1 MKELA
6 EIELQCAVCHEVFI
20 NATTISCGHT
30 FCKSCIDRWQQQK
43 SNCPVCR
50 TEIKNWVAVQTLDQ
64 FVDKMYDQFVS
75 EGGQAARTSLKNERL
90 KQILEYYNTTFNIT
104 TMP

>member
-1 MKELA
+1 ML
-6 EIELQCAVCHEVFI
+6 CSVCSEVFI
-20 NATTISCGHT
+20 DAKTINCGHT
-30 FCKSCIDRWQQQK
+30 FCSYCIYRWKHQK

-50 TEIKNWVAVQTLDQ
+50 TEIKHWVAVQTLDQ

-90 KQILEYYNTTFNIT
+90 KQILEYYSRITGSPGDPFNIT
-104 TMP
+104 TIP